1 MEECGMVNSQSGL
14 PSGNAPAF
22 GEGRQEKKKVP
33 MVIDRKDKLFAWI
46 YLAVGYGFIYTFSS
60 VEFQRN
66 FAIFIVAYTMVVM
79 AYLFSKGKKPAAE
92 SYFWLAILWGMGIPF
107 AWWSVMP
114 FLQIPAVIFVAAYW
128 TLTAAGGLIEH
139 QRTSQWV
146 ICDSWN
152 AVCIVPFYNFM
163 CHIRAIAKGEEDETG
178 QQAGAW
184 NRILTIGLGLC
195 IAIPILVIALP
206 LLASADEAF
215 GQLLMGGGAYIERYF
230 GATLVRFLF
239 SVPVTFYLFGLIY
252 GGIQKRHTD
261 RIIKEDV
268 RDAGN
273 AVKVV
278 PDIAI
283 QTAIL
288 VVCLVYLLFIGL
300 QAKYLFSAFA
310 GIRPEGFTYAEYARQ
325 GFFELCDIAVLNLV
339 VLVGANCFS
348 RTRRSENAWL
358 RRGNVLLAV
367 LTFLLIA
374 TVMSKMALYIYAYG
388 LTEKRVITMV
398 FMIWLL
404 VVFLMMIIW
413 QYRKLPIVRIAIMTG
428 AVLFCLLCVVPV
440 HDCIGAFNRCF
451 QYI

>member
-1 MEECGMVNSQSGL
+1 MEEQGMVNSQNGL
-14 PSGNAPAF
+14 PGGSAPML
-22 GEGRQEKKKVP
+22 GKGIQEKRKVP
-33 MVIDRKDKLFAWI
+33 MMIDKKDKLFAWI

-60 VEFQRN
+60 AEFQQN
-66 FAIFIVAYTMVVM
+66 FAIFIVAYTMIVM

-92 SYFWLAILWGMGIPF
+92 SYFWLVILWGMGIPF

-128 TLTAAGGLIEH
+128 TLTAAGGLIEN
-139 QRTSQWV
+139 QKTSQWV

-163 CHIRAIAKGEEDETG
+163 CHIRAITKGEEDENG
-178 QQAGAW
+178 QRAGVGK
-184 NRILTIGLGLC
+184 RILTIGLGIC

-206 LLASADEAF
+206 LLSSADETFA
-215 GQLLMGGGAYIERYF
+215 QLLMGSGAYMEEHF
-230 GATLVRFLF
+230 GVTFVRFLF
-239 SVPVTFYLFGLIY
+239 SIPVTFYLFGLIY
-252 GGIQKRHTD
+252 GGMQKRHTD
-261 RIIKEDV
+261 RMIKEDV
-268 RDAGN
+268 REMGN

-310 GIRPEGFTYAEYARQ
+310 GLRPEGFTYAEYARQ

-348 RTRRSENAWL
+348 KTRRSDNKWL

-367 LTFLLIA
+367 LTLLLIA
-374 TVMSKMALYIYAYG
+374 TAMSKMVLYIYAYG
-388 LTEKRVITMV
+388 LTEKRVITMT

-413 QYRKLPIVRIAIMTG
+413 QRRKLPIVRIAVMTG

-440 HDCIGAFNRCF
+440 HDCIGAFNRYF
-451 QYI
+451 RYI

>member
-1 MEECGMVNSQSGL
+1 MEEHGMVNGQSGL
-14 PSGNAPAF
+14 PGGNAPAF
-22 GEGRQEKKKVP
+22 GEGIQEKKKVP
-33 MVIDRKDKLFAWI
+33 VVIDRKDKLFAWI

-79 AYLFSKGKKPAAE
+79 AYLFVKGKKPAAE

-114 FLQIPAVIFVAAYW
+114 FLQILTVIFVAAYW
-128 TLTAAGGLIEH
+128 TLTAAGGLIEN
-139 QRTSQWV
+139 QKTSQWV
-146 ICDSWN
+146 VCDSWN
-152 AVCIVPFYNFM
+152 AVCIVPFYNFI
-163 CHIRAIAKGEEDETG
+163 CHICAITKGEEDGTG
-178 QQAGAW
+178 QKTGVGK
-184 NRILTIGLGLC
+184 RILTIGLGLC
-195 IAIPILVIALP
+195 IAVPILVIALP
-206 LLASADEAF
+206 LLSSADEAF
-215 GQLLMGGGAYIERYF
+215 GQLLMGGGEYIGRHF

-310 GIRPEGFTYAEYARQ
+310 GIRPEGFTYAEYARR

-348 RTRRSENAWL
+348 RTRRSENTWL
-358 RRGNVLLAV
+358 RRGNALLAV
-367 LTFLLIA
+367 LTLLLIA
-374 TVMSKMALYIYAYG
+374 TAMSKMVLYIYAYG

-404 VVFLMMIIW
+404 MVFLMMIIW
-413 QYRKLPIVRIAIMTG
+413 QYRKLPIVRIAVMAG

-440 HDCIGAFNRCF
+440 HDCTEAFNRYF

>member
-1 MEECGMVNSQSGL
+1 
-14 PSGNAPAF
+14 
-22 GEGRQEKKKVP
+22 
-33 MVIDRKDKLFAWI
+33 
-46 YLAVGYGFIYTFSS
+46 
-60 VEFQRN
+60 
-66 FAIFIVAYTMVVM
+66 
-79 AYLFSKGKKPAAE
+79 
-92 SYFWLAILWGMGIPF
+92 
-107 AWWSVMP
+107 
-114 FLQIPAVIFVAAYW
+114 
-128 TLTAAGGLIEH
+128 
-139 QRTSQWV
+139 
-146 ICDSWN
+146 
-152 AVCIVPFYNFM
+152 M
-163 CHIRAIAKGEEDETG
+163 CHICAIANGEENETG

-310 GIRPEGFTYAEYARQ
+310 GIRPEGFTYAEYARR

-348 RTRRSENAWL
+348 KTRRSENVWL

-367 LTFLLIA
+367 LTLLLIA
-374 TVMSKMALYIYAYG
+374 TAMSKMVLYICAYG

-413 QYRKLPIVRIAIMTG
+413 QYRKLPIVRIAVMTG
-428 AVLFCLLCVVPV
+428 AVLFCLLCVIPV
-440 HDCIGAFNRCF
+440 CDCIGAFNRYF